1 MLSCRASSQPRD
13 GTQVS
18 HIAGGFFTIYLSHQG
33 SKRILEWLD
42 YPLARVSSWAMNRSQ
57 VSCIADK
64 FFTSWATTEAQI
76 LNTCSLN
83 RKTLFYFPEIF
94 PKRKKK
100 KNKRMWG
107 VGTQPRWEESLCLMG
122 HDSMLLDKSLH
133 GRSEDV
139 SKN

>member
-42 YPLARVSSWAMNRSQ
+42 YPLARVSLWAMNRSE

-64 FFTSWATTEAQI
+64 FFTNWATTEAQI

-100 KNKRMWG
+100 KRECEEWG
-107 VGTQPRWEESLCLMG
+107 LNQGEKKASV
-122 HDSMLLDKSLH
+122 
-133 GRSEDV
+133 
-139 SKN
+139 